1 MLRPMRAALLLLL
14 LAPALPARAQPS
26 DDAAGVQRWFER
38 SLLVLEPAA
47 GGVRVQS
54 APGLVSARGGA
65 AAERTVGVGGDL
77 ARLID
82 PTLLQVVELEGVDA
96 TGVRADFRS
105 IRRPP
110 GGTET
115 RVLGG
120 FAVAFT
126 DPLHAAVAAGDAGA
140 VAARLAAGADPDRAG
155 HHGRPPLLVA
165 AWRGDLA
172 STLLLLDAGA
182 AVDQTDIEG
191 VTPLMRAVDRPTTF
205 AALLAAGA
213 DPERLDARRQTVWT
227 AAILHPEAV
236 DLLLRAAPAPAR
248 LHAALRLAAA
258 AAPAEVVRAL
268 LAAGADPA
276 APALDVDGRP
286 ATGYFALP
294 IVDYARR
301 RDDGLGATV
310 ERLLVEAG
318 APVPAGPVPS
328 PEE

>member
-1 MLRPMRAALLLLL
+1 MRAALVLPL
-14 LAPALPARAQPS
+14 LALALPARAQPS
-26 DDAAGVQRWFER
+26 ADAAGVQRWFER
-38 SLLVLEPAA
+38 TLLALEPASD
-47 GGVRVQS
+47 GVRVLS
-54 APGLVSARGGA
+54 APGLVSARGDA
-65 AAERTVGVGGDL
+65 VAERAVGIGGEL

-82 PTLLQVVELEGVDA
+82 PTLLQVVELAGVDA
-96 TGVRADFRS
+96 AGVRADFRS
-105 IRRPP
+105 VRRPP

-115 RVLGG
+115 RALGG
-120 FAVAFT
+120 IAVAFT

-140 VAARLAAGADPDRAG
+140 LAARLAAGADPDLPG

-182 AVDQTDIEG
+182 VVDQTDIEG

-213 DPERLDARRQTVWT
+213 DPERLDARRHTVWT

-236 DLLLRAAPAPAR
+236 ELLLRTAPAPAR

-258 AAPAEVVRAL
+258 AAPVEVVRAL
-268 LAAGADPA
+268 LAAGADPT
-276 APALDVDGRP
+276 APPLDVDGRP

-294 IVDYARR
+294 IIDYARR
-301 RDDGLGATV
+301 RDDGLGPTV

-318 APVPAGPVPS
+318 APLPAGPAPAA
-328 PEE
+328 EE